1 MFTKK
6 EGAEGAVKATVVE
19 QQCLADQ
26 MQMQSNAIDDV
37 CKTADGM
44 VPTVDTQCVSGTIT
58 RLPPAS
64 GFRVVQTTSE
74 AVEILKLLLE
84 DLQQRL

>member
-1 MFTKK
+1 
-6 EGAEGAVKATVVE
+6 
-19 QQCLADQ
+19 

-74 AVEILKLLLE
+74 AVEILKQLLE